1 MPKAPRLLLAAGG
14 TGGHLFPGVAVA
26 EGAQR
31 TAEAAV
37 LFVGT
42 TGGMEKDIIP
52 PLGFSLRFIPAEQL
66 HGRTW
71 WGKIRALGVAGYG
84 VGSAWRIIREFAP
97 DVIFSIGGY
106 ASAPTVLA
114 GWLQR
119 IPCVLLEPNA
129 IPGLANRFLSWFAA
143 RVCLGFETATRFFPP
158 HKVVHTG
165 NPVRRALR
173 APLQPATPNKP
184 FTILVFGGS
193 AGAHR
198 LNQIVPQAL
207 ARLQKIG
214 TRGWGL
220 GVGEG
225 RSPLSPNPQSLVPNF
240 QIIHQTGL
248 AEYAAVTAYYA
259 EVGIVARLVPFID
272 AMQEVYA
279 EADLVICRAGAITI
293 AELTLLGKPAI
304 LIPYPY
310 AADDHQRA
318 NAEALVQAGAAVM
331 LLDHTLSPELLE
343 QTIARLVQQSDTLG
357 TMARAAAALGR
368 PDATAAI
375 LQTCFA
381 CTSYASSSGQEV
393 PCQER

>member
-1 MPKAPRLLLAAGG
+1 MPRAPRLLLAAGG

-31 TAEAAV
+31 TADAAV

-42 TGGMEKDIIP
+42 SGGMEKDVIP
-52 PLGFSLRFIPAEQL
+52 QLGFSLRFIPAEQL
-66 HGRTW
+66 RGRTW

-129 IPGLANRFLSWFAA
+129 IPGLTNRFLSRFAA
-143 RVCLGFETATRFFPP
+143 RVCLGFETASRFFPP

-165 NPVRRALR
+165 NPVRHALQ
-173 APLQPATPNKP
+173 PTLQPAPTDKP
-184 FTILVFGGS
+184 LTILVFGGS

-198 LNQIVPQAL
+198 LNHIVPQAL
-207 ARLQKIG
+207 VLLHKR
-214 TRGWGL
+214 RS
-220 GVGEG
+220 G
-225 RSPLSPNPQSLVPNF
+225 RKSSSPAQTI
-240 QIIHQTGL
+240 QIIHQTGQ
-248 AEYAAVTAYYA
+248 AEYAAVTASYA
-259 EVGIVARLVPFID
+259 AVGIMARVVPFID

-279 EADLVICRAGAITI
+279 EADLVICRAGAMTT

-343 QTIARLVQQSDTLG
+343 RTIARLVQQSGTLG
-357 TMARAAAALGR
+357 AMARAAAALGR
-368 PDATAAI
+368 PDATAAVV
-375 LQTCFA
+375 QTCFA
-381 CTSYASSSGQEV
+381 CTSDGSSSGQEV

>member
-1 MPKAPRLLLAAGG
+1 MPRAPRLLLAAGG

-26 EGAQR
+26 EFAQR
-31 TAEAAV
+31 QAGAAV

-42 TGGMEKDIIP
+42 SGGLEKDVIP
-52 PLGFSLRFIPAEQL
+52 QLGFSLRFIPAEQL
-66 HGRTW
+66 RGRTR
-71 WGKIRALGVAGYG
+71 WGKIRSVVVAGYG
-84 VGSAWRIIREFAP
+84 VGAAWRIIREFAP

-143 RVCLGFETATRFFPP
+143 RVCLGFETAARFFPR
-158 HKVVHTG
+158 HKVVYTG
-165 NPVRRALR
+165 NPVRSALR
-173 APLQPATPNKP
+173 PTRQPTTTDKP
-184 FTILVFGGS
+184 FTVLIFGGS

-198 LNQIVPQAL
+198 LNHIVPQAL
-207 ARLQKIG
+207 ARLHKKEIG
-214 TRGWGL
+214 SAPPSST
-220 GVGEG
+220 
-225 RSPLSPNPQSLVPNF
+225 PNPQPPTPTLR
-240 QIIHQTGL
+240 IIHQTGQ
-248 AEYAAVTAYYA
+248 AEYAAVSASYTTR
-259 EVGIVARLVPFID
+259 GIAARVVPFID

-279 EADLVICRAGAITI
+279 EADLVICRAGAITT

-331 LLDHTLSPELLE
+331 LPDHTLSPELLE
-343 QTIARLVQQSDTLG
+343 QTMTPLVRHRDALEN
-357 TMARAAAALGR
+357 MARAAAALGR
-368 PDATAAI
+368 PDATAAVV
-375 LQTCFA
+375 QTCFA
-381 CTSYASSSGQEV
+381 CAPDVSSSGQEV
-393 PCQER
+393 SCQGK

>member
-1 MPKAPRLLLAAGG
+1 MPRTPRLLLAAGG

-26 EGAQR
+26 ELAQR
-31 TAEAAV
+31 QAGAAV

-42 TGGMEKDIIP
+42 SGGMEKDVIP
-52 PLGFSLRFIPAEQL
+52 QLGFSLRFIPAEQL
-66 HGRTW
+66 RGRTR
-71 WGKIRALGVAGYG
+71 WGKIRAMGVAGYG
-84 VGSAWRIIREFAP
+84 VGAAWRIIREFAP

-143 RVCLGFETATRFFPP
+143 RVCLGFETAARFFPR
-158 HKVVHTG
+158 HKVVYTG
-165 NPVRRALR
+165 NPVRSALR
-173 APLQPATPNKP
+173 PTLQPTTTDKP
-184 FTILVFGGS
+184 FTILIFGGS

-198 LNQIVPQAL
+198 LNHIVPQAL
-207 ARLQKIG
+207 ARLHKTQSSHKG
-214 TRGWGL
+214 TD
-220 GVGEG
+220 
-225 RSPLSPNPQSLVPNF
+225 PAQTI
-240 QIIHQTGL
+240 QIIHQTGQ
-248 AEYAAVTAYYA
+248 AECAAVSASYTTR
-259 EVGIVARLVPFID
+259 GIAARVVPFID

-279 EADLVICRAGAITI
+279 EADLVICRAGAITA

-318 NAEALVQAGAAVM
+318 NAEALVKAGAAVM

-343 QTIARLVQQSDTLG
+343 QTVARLVQHRDSLG
-357 TMARAAAALGR
+357 RMARAAAALGR
-368 PDATAAI
+368 PDATAAVV
-375 LQTCFA
+375 QTCFA
-381 CTSYASSSGQEV
+381 CAPNVSSSGQEV
-393 PCQER
+393 SCQER